1 MEIIERIN
9 ADTGKRKANMT
20 KEQLAAFRS
29 LESNGPSLSSASNRA
44 KRQQQ
49 VAAAQHVEAA
59 AEEVA
64 SGAASRAAKSG
75 ASAAAP
81 TTTGQ
86 DGPLQ
91 IGQNVSI
98 YWKQRKDWFEGT
110 IKSVSAET
118 SASGDRTYKI
128 SVEYPKGAD
137 KSGAPVGVFSHTL
150 PARDV
155 RHVNDSGEAPAKR
168 RRVK

>member
-29 LESNGPSLSSASNRA
+29 LESSGLSLSLASSRA

-64 SGAASRAAKSG
+64 SGAASRAA
-75 ASAAAP
+75 
-81 TTTGQ
+81 TM
-86 DGPLQ
+86 LL
-91 IGQNVSI
+91 
-98 YWKQRKDWFEGT
+98 T
-110 IKSVSAET
+110 IHCCSQ
-118 SASGDRTYKI
+118 
-128 SVEYPKGAD
+128 
-137 KSGAPVGVFSHTL
+137 
-150 PARDV
+150 
-155 RHVNDSGEAPAKR
+155 
-168 RRVK
+168 